1 MFRLSSLLTAA
12 VAVLVLAGGA
22 VAQTKPFAI
31 AGVGTGPQGLPFP
44 GQPAR
49 SHNIV
54 GVATHL
60 GLHTG
65 AGELLNDSI
74 DSFDLEAG
82 VITGKFH
89 GSFTFERMNGDK
101 LVCDYGNTAK
111 GAALPGEYT
120 ITVVG
125 VTEGGAL
132 IVTAFFVA
140 EFVVD
145 PVQSTG
151 KLKGVT
157 GSWIMYAQTGPFVL
171 GSSDSLDYGWVGE
184 GTLTFPKKK

>member
-1 MFRLSSLLTAA
+1 MLRLSSLLSAA

-44 GQPAR
+44 GQAAR
-49 SHNIV
+49 PHNIV

-74 DSFDLEAG
+74 DSFDPVAG
-82 VITGKFH
+82 IITGKFH
-89 GSFTFERMNGDK
+89 GTFTFERMNGDK
-101 LVCDYGNTAK
+101 LATTYGSST
-111 GAALPGEYT
+111 PGTYT

-125 VTEGGAL
+125 VTEGGDL

-145 PVQSTG
+145 PSASTG
-151 KLKGVT
+151 KFAGVT

-171 GSSDSLDYGWVGE
+171 GSTDSLDYGWVGE